1 MITPINAIKAWLEAD
16 PLWASYQF
24 SLARGFWRDSPTNAT
39 KRIAQIAMTGGA
51 APIADVSR
59 NTASLILLGPQ
70 KGTADAPAI
79 EEIAEKIR
87 QRLFT
92 DYKACGVAQI
102 RLVGGIIG
110 PGYTAEDRPWYELNL
125 EILT

>member
-1 MITPINAIKAWLEAD
+1 MITPINAIKQWLEAD
-16 PLWASYQF
+16 PLWSSYQF
-24 SLARGFWRDSPTNAT
+24 SMARGFWRDSTANAT

-70 KGTADAPAI
+70 KGAADAPAI

-92 DYKACGVAQI
+92 DYKTCGVAQI

-125 EILT
+125 EVLT